1 MRWLAVVVLVVCS
14 AVASCGGGDR
24 PPPQRPSAGCA
35 QRLPLET
42 FLRVPDGP
50 RRPRVLLLALHGAR
64 QSGPDLQ
71 RYSGLT
77 SAAGNVIVAYP
88 QSPHDD
94 GFWRVSDVSRL
105 LALVRAIG
113 RCVPVARVAAVG
125 FSNGGLMANALA
137 CRAARRVRAIV
148 LVSAGSRR
156 RQPAHH
162 RFRGLAQIEAV
173 RDREPAPT
181 GRGLV
186 YRASPVPAEARAVR
200 PDAGSGRRNATQL
213 PNRRGKERNLR
224 IFAQRRRTQSSACLQ
239 GFRRRSRDSIARLK
253 IVVSPVRVRVSPSP
267 AMPDGC
273 WISGFPACWMR
284 FSIWAWDR
292 PIWAWPGC

>member
-88 QSPHDD
+88 RSPHDD

-148 LVSAGSRR
+148 LVSAGYRNLGPCHPAQPVSVLAFHGTRDAIVPYAGFERFMATWARR
-156 RQPAHH
+156 D
-162 RFRGLAQIEAV
+162 GC
-173 RDREPAPT
+173 APPP
-181 GRGLV
+181 RV
-186 YRASPVPAEARAVR
+186 HARAVR
-200 PDAGSGRRNATQL
+200 DAVRVARVPARPPSWCAWRATCTAGRRSKAPTGASSLSWAGADRGCPGSRAGSHRSWFGL
-213 PNRRGKERNLR
+213 PGEP
-224 IFAQRRRTQSSACLQ
+224 RT
-239 GFRRRSRDSIARLK
+239 G
-253 IVVSPVRVRVSPSP
+253 
-267 AMPDGC
+267 
-273 WISGFPACWMR
+273 
-284 FSIWAWDR
+284 
-292 PIWAWPGC
+292 